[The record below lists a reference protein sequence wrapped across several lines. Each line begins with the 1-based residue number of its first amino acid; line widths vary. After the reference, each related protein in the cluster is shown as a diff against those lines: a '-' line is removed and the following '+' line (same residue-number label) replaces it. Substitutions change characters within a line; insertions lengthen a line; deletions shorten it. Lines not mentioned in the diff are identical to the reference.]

1 MVWRCH
7 AKWQYHNNMLDKG
20 KIMRKMILSLAL
32 MAVMTVSV
40 QAAPT
45 SLGFWNEGDLGTT
58 HQLWHFSPGF
68 VTPNGPGAYYALP
81 EEVSNPD
88 PGGVILQTSGPRLTW
103 NGQSA
108 LIGDLFVLDIKVP
121 NYLDRNALKEI
132 WVDLGGEGLF
142 DQPSVV
148 ATGGGL
154 QYKYEVLEGPGP
166 GTGADFGFRVFPNP
180 DWEDVQVWI
189 KGAAAPAILDYVHVD
204 TICVPAPGAVLLG
217 GLGVSLIGWLRRRR
231 TL

>member
-1 MVWRCH
+1 
-7 AKWQYHNNMLDKG
+7 
-20 KIMRKMILSLAL
+20 MRKMIWSLAL
-32 MAVMTVSV
+32 MALMTVSV

-58 HQLWHFSPGF
+58 HQLWHFSPGS
-68 VTPNGPGAYYALP
+68 VTPLGPGAYQALP

-88 PGGVILQTSGPRLTW
+88 SAGVVLQASGPGLIW
-103 NGQSA
+103 DEQSA
-108 LIGDLFVLDIKVP
+108 LIGSPFVLDIKVP
-121 NYLDRNALKEI
+121 NYLLQNPYKEI
-132 WVDLGGEGLF
+132 WVDLGGEGTFNL
-142 DQPSVV
+142 PSVV
-148 ATGGGL
+148 ATGGGAT
-154 QYKYEVLEGPGP
+154 YTYEVLQPGRE
-166 GTGADFGFRVFPNP
+166 TAADFGFRVFPNP

-189 KGAAAPAILDYVHVD
+189 SGLPGGGPAILDYVHVD